1 MTFAAAIAF
10 TLAVVAALSVFIL
23 LPTVAYSSTATATSC
38 AATPA
43 GTDNYTAP
51 WPAGHAYHSDTHAVS
66 KPYNLSLPPRGRSWQ
81 TCVRW
86 PTNIIPF
93 DEMSGWRFSRWKRR
107 HIGPHGAE
115 AFLGH
120 EGNNALVPQRNGGC
134 LEYMP
139 RWGDSDRGSGSL
151 HKTLAVLSRLTRPG
165 DIALEIGTFMGMST
179 FHIAHNLPKGA
190 KVVTLDGAGLPFETA
205 TNSKTGHVLSY
216 PSYIPGHVFI
226 NATRASR
233 SNRRADKFAST
244 RSTRSVSCASM
255 RCVAICK
262 ASMPAAIA
270 DSDPVR
276 GCCWAVP
283 SRVA

>member
-1 MTFAAAIAF
+1 MTAAAAIAF
-10 TLAVVAALSVFIL
+10 TLAVVAALLVFIL

-43 GTDNYTAP
+43 RTDNYTAP

-120 EGNNALVPQRNGGC
+120 EGNNAVVPQRNGGC

-205 TNSKTGHVLSY
+205 TNQDGTCPQLPVVHARIYQRDARRKRPYYSALWRLDHLQSAYLSKTAPRLHGLTAGTH
-216 PSYIPGHVFI
+216 G
-226 NATRASR
+226 R
-233 SNRRADKFAST
+233 
-244 RSTRSVSCASM
+244 CASATACT
-255 RCVAICK
+255 R
-262 ASMPAAIA
+262 
-270 DSDPVR
+270 
-276 GCCWAVP
+276 
-283 SRVA
+283 